1 LQNQGR
7 KGRSFDFNDQQKVKD
22 FIEQQR
28 KQDLLMK
35 NYAEKLKANLDKG
48 KGW

>member
-1 LQNQGR
+1 VRRSNQPDQAKIR
-7 KGRSFDFNDQQKVKD
+7 KEKESFDFNDQQKVKD

-35 NYAEKLKANLDKG
+35 KLC
-48 KGW
+48 

>member
-1 LQNQGR
+1 VRRSINQINAKIR
-7 KGRSFDFNDQQKVKD
+7 KEKESFDFNDQQKVKD

-35 NYAEKLKANLDKG
+35 KLC
-48 KGW
+48 

>member
-1 LQNQGR
+1 LQKSG
-7 KGRSFDFNDQQKVKD
+7 KEKESFDFNDQQKVKD

-35 NYAEKLKANLDKG
+35 IYAESLRLI
-48 KGW
+48 